1 MDPNAPTALDGL
13 PLTRRCPLD
22 PPEEL
27 SREHEQRSLVPM
39 TYPDGH
45 QGWLATGN
53 AAARAVLADPRFSVR
68 ADLQHS
74 PIAMEVPES
83 VRKQPQPG
91 MFTRLDDPEHARYRR
106 QLTGAFTVRRIKT
119 LEPMIERIAEELL
132 DAMEREHTGQGAV
145 DLVAEYALPLPSLVI
160 CELLGVPHGERSGF
174 NEDSRV
180 LLALDTPMERR
191 MQAFGAVARLL
202 ARLVSEK
209 RAEPGDDLLSDLI
222 TAGDLTD
229 EELVN
234 IGTVLLV
241 AGHETTANQI
251 GLGVYA
257 LLQHPDQL
265 RRLQEDEA
273 IAGTAVEEMLRYL
286 SIIHIGP
293 LRTATEDVEVD
304 GQLVRKGQSV
314 TISVPVANRDPERFP
329 DPERLDL
336 GRSATGHLAFGHGVH
351 QCLGQQLARSEL
363 RIAFTALFRRFPS
376 LRLAVPADEVRMRS
390 DMAIYGVHELPVSWT
405 R

>member
-27 SREHEQRSLVPM
+27 TRLRRSLVPM

-45 QGWLATGN
+45 LGWLATGN
-53 AAARAVLADPRFSVR
+53 AAARAVLADPRFTVR
-68 ADLQHS
+68 AEFQHA
-74 PIAMEVPES
+74 PIPIDVPEAT
-83 VRKQPQPG
+83 RKQPVRPG
-91 MFTRLDDPEHARYRR
+91 MFTRMDAPEHVRYRR
-106 QLTGAFTVRRIKT
+106 QLTGAFTVRRIRSM
-119 LEPMIERIAEELL
+119 EPMIERIAVELL
-132 DAMEREHTGQGAV
+132 DEMERRHAERGVV
-145 DLVAEYALPLPSLVI
+145 DLVAEFALPLPSLVI

-174 NEDSRV
+174 NEDSKA
-180 LLALDTPMERR
+180 LLALDTPIDRR
-191 MQAFGAVARLL
+191 MRAFGAIAQLL
-202 ARLVSEK
+202 ARLVAEK
-209 RAEPGDDLLSDLI
+209 RAEPTDDLLSDLI

-265 RRLQEDEA
+265 RRFQEDES

-293 LRTATEDVEVD
+293 VRTATEDVEVD
-304 GQLVRKGQSV
+304 GQLVRKGQTV
-314 TISVPVANRDPERFP
+314 TISVPVANRDPGRFP

-363 RIAFTALFRRFPS
+363 RIAFTALFRRFPG
-376 LRLAVPADEVRMRS
+376 LRLAVPVDEVPMRS
-390 DMAIYGVHELPVSWT
+390 DMGIYGVHELPVSWT
-405 R
+405 G

>member
-1 MDPNAPTALDGL
+1 MDPNAPTTLDGL
-13 PLTRRCPLD
+13 PLARRCPLD

-27 SREHEQRSLVPM
+27 TRAREQRALTPM

-68 ADLQHS
+68 VELQHS
-74 PIAMEVPES
+74 PIPIEVPAE
-83 VRKQPQPG
+83 VRATPRPG

-106 QLTGAFTVRRIKT
+106 QLTGAFTVRRIRT
-119 LEPMIERIAEELL
+119 MEPMIERIAEELL
-132 DAMEREHTGQGAV
+132 DAMERGRAGEDAV

-160 CELLGVPHGERSGF
+160 CELLGVPRAERGRF
-174 NEDSRV
+174 NEDSRR
-180 LLALDTPMERR
+180 LLALDASVEERMES
-191 MQAFGAVARLL
+191 FGAVAALL

-234 IGTVLLV
+234 IGAVLLV

-257 LLQHPDQL
+257 LLQNPEQL
-265 RRLQEDEA
+265 HRFQGEQSLA
-273 IAGTAVEEMLRYL
+273 NSAVEEMLRYL

-293 LRTATEDVEVD
+293 IRTATEDVEVA
-304 GQLVRKGQSV
+304 GQLVREGQTV
-314 TISVPVANRDPERFP
+314 AISVPVANRDPERFE
-329 DPERLDL
+329 DPERMDI

-363 RIAFTALFRRFPS
+363 RIAFTALFRRFPQ
-376 LRLAVPADEVRMRS
+376 LRLAVPADAVPMRS
-390 DMAIYGVHELPVSWT
+390 DMAIYGVHELLVSWD